1 MAGSKSPEKR
11 RIKVLFGRSE
21 IDAHDR
27 APKLVMKRF
36 MEAGMEVVYIVYGM
50 VEEIVDSA
58 IQEDADVIGL
68 SFYSGGQKY
77 VIPTLMDLLKERG
90 ITNILVVI
98 GGTIHP
104 SEISEFRENGVNEI
118 FPVGTPIEGIIDYIQ
133 AKVPVTT

>member
-1 MAGSKSPEKR
+1 MAGSKSPER

-27 APKLVMKRF
+27 APKLVMKRL
-36 MEAGMEVVYIVYGM
+36 MEAGMEVVYIVYG
-50 VEEIVDSA
+50 VPEEIVDSA

-77 VIPTLMDLLKERG
+77 VVPTLMDLLKERG
-90 ITNILVVI
+90 VTNMLVVI

-104 SEISEFRENGVNEI
+104 TEIAEFKAKGVSEVFPIGVHIEKVISYIREK
-118 FPVGTPIEGIIDYIQ
+118 
-133 AKVPVTT
+133 APVTA